1 MLAPVPVGA
10 PRAGSIIRLSALA
23 CAGLATPL
31 PVSLTPRGNNRRRRT
46 LSCKDRRRRMTK
58 TFASQSDLAPKRI
71 SFKRLSKHCWAFT
84 AEGDP
89 NTGVIVGDDGVMVID
104 TQATPA
110 MAREV
115 IRRIRKVSSKP
126 IRYVVL
132 SHYHA
137 VRVLG
142 ASAYKAQ
149 QVIASQRTLGLI
161 RERGRQDM
169 ASEIGRFPRLFRGKE
184 SIPGLTWP
192 TMVFKDEMTVMM
204 GSLEVR
210 LLHPGPGHTG
220 GDTIVWVPAEKV
232 LFSGDLVEYEAG
244 IYTGDA
250 HLEQWPATLEKLRAL
265 KPRAL
270 VPGRGPALTTPA
282 ACDKAIRYTR
292 DFVRGLYASAKRGV
306 ASRKS
311 LKEVYRA
318 TRRRMDPVY
327 GAYPIYEH
335 CMPFD
340 VSRAY
345 DEARG
350 IKHPRIWTAQ
360 RDREMWGSIA

>member
-1 MLAPVPVGA
+1 MKA
-10 PRAGSIIRLSALA
+10 
-23 CAGLATPL
+23 
-31 PVSLTPRGNNRRRRT
+31 
-46 LSCKDRRRRMTK
+46 
-58 TFASQSDLAPKRI
+58 FASQADLKPKKI
-71 SFKRLSKHCWAFT
+71 SFQRLSKSCWAFT
-84 AEGDP
+84 TEGDP
-89 NTGVIVGDDGVMVID
+89 NSGVIVGEDGVMVID
-104 TQATPA
+104 AQATPV

-115 IRRIRKVSSKP
+115 IRRIRRVTSKP
-126 IRYVVL
+126 IRHLVL

-142 ASAYKAQ
+142 ASAYRAGQ
-149 QVIASQRTLGLI
+149 IIASQRTLGLI

-169 ASEIGRFPRLFRGKE
+169 ASEIGRFPRLFRGAG

-192 TMVFKDEMTVMM
+192 NMVFRDELTVMM
-204 GSLEVR
+204 GKLEVR
-210 LLHPGPGHTG
+210 ILQPGPGHTG
-220 GDTIVWVPAEKV
+220 GDTIVWVPSERV

-250 HLEQWPATLEKLRAL
+250 HLEEWPNTLDKLAAL

-282 ACDKAIRYTR
+282 ACRKAIEYTKR
-292 DFVRGLYASAKRGV
+292 FVRGLYASARKGV
-306 ASRKS
+306 AARKS
-311 LKEVYRA
+311 LKEVYAA
-318 TRRRMDPVY
+318 TRRRMDPDY

-350 IKHPRIWTAQ
+350 IKHPRIWTAR
-360 RDREMWGSIA
+360 RDREMWKAIA

>member
-1 MLAPVPVGA
+1 M
-10 PRAGSIIRLSALA
+10 I
-23 CAGLATPL
+23 TPFQIL
-31 PVSLTPRGNNRRRRT
+31 GCQT
-46 LSCKDRRRRMTK
+46 MTK
-58 TFASQSDLAPKRI
+58 AFASQADLKPKKIRFEKV
-71 SFKRLSKHCWAFT
+71 SANCYAFT

-104 TQATPA
+104 AQATPL

-115 IRRIRKVSSKP
+115 IRRIRKVTKKP
-126 IRYVVL
+126 IRYVTL

-142 ASAYKAQ
+142 ASAYRAE

-169 ASEIGRFPRLFRGKE
+169 ASEIGRFPRLFRGRE

-192 TMVFKDEMTVMM
+192 TIVFKDEMTVMM
-204 GSLEVR
+204 GRLEVKII
-210 LLHPGPGHTG
+210 HPGPGHTG
-220 GDTIVWVPAEKV
+220 GDTIVWVPSQRV

-250 HLEQWPATLEKLRAL
+250 HLEEWPNTLEKLRAL

-270 VPGRGPALTTPA
+270 VPGRGPALKTA
-282 ACDKAIRYTR
+282 RESEKAIRYTR
-292 DFVRGLYASAKRGV
+292 DFVRGLYANARRGV
-306 ASRKS
+306 AARKS
-311 LKEVYRA
+311 LKDVYAA
-318 TRRRMDPVY
+318 TRRNMDPAY

-350 IKHPRIWTAQ
+350 IKHPRIWTAR
-360 RDREMWGSIA
+360 RDREMWSSIA

>member
-1 MLAPVPVGA
+1 MKA
-10 PRAGSIIRLSALA
+10 
-23 CAGLATPL
+23 
-31 PVSLTPRGNNRRRRT
+31 
-46 LSCKDRRRRMTK
+46 
-58 TFASQSDLAPKRI
+58 FASQADLKAKTI
-71 SFKRLSKHCWAFT
+71 SFQRLSRSCWAFT
-84 AEGDP
+84 TEGDP
-89 NTGVIVGDDGVMVID
+89 NSGVIVGDDGVMVID
-104 TQATPA
+104 AQATPL

-115 IRRIRKVSSKP
+115 IRRIRRITAKP
-126 IRYVVL
+126 IRHVVL

-142 ASAYKAQ
+142 ASAYKAEQ
-149 QVIASQRTLGLI
+149 IVASQRTLGLI

-169 ASEIGRFPRLFRGKE
+169 ASEIGRFPRLFRGAG

-192 TMVFKDEMTVMM
+192 TLVFKDELTLMM
-204 GSLEVR
+204 GKLEVR
-210 LLHPGPGHTG
+210 VLQPGPGHTG
-220 GDTIVWVPAEKV
+220 GDTVVWVPSERV

-250 HLEQWPATLEKLRAL
+250 HLQEWPNTLDRLLAL

-270 VPGRGPALTTPA
+270 VPGRGPALTTSA
-282 ACDKAIRYTR
+282 ACAKAIRYTKR
-292 DFVRGLYASAKRGV
+292 FVRGLYASARKGV
-306 ASRKS
+306 AARKS
-311 LKEVYRA
+311 LKQVYA
-318 TRRRMDPVY
+318 MTRRRMDRTY

-360 RDREMWGSIA
+360 RDREMWKAIA

>member
-1 MLAPVPVGA
+1 
-10 PRAGSIIRLSALA
+10 
-23 CAGLATPL
+23 
-31 PVSLTPRGNNRRRRT
+31 
-46 LSCKDRRRRMTK
+46 MTRS
-58 TFASQSDLAPKRI
+58 FASQADLAPKKIR
-71 SFKRLSKHCWAFT
+71 FQRLSRSCYAFT

-89 NTGVIVGDDGVMVID
+89 NTGVVVGDNSVMVVD

-115 IRRIRKVSSKP
+115 IRRIRRVTPKP

-142 ASAYKAQ
+142 ASAYKAE

-169 ASEIGRFPRLFRGKE
+169 ASEIGRFPRLFRGAA

-192 TMVFKDEMTVMM
+192 TLTFKDEMTVRM
-204 GSLEVR
+204 GRLEVR
-210 LLHPGPGHTG
+210 ILHLGPGHTG
-220 GDTIVWVPAEKV
+220 GDTIVWVPSQRV

-250 HLEQWPATLEKLRAL
+250 HLEAWPATLGKLSAL

-282 ACDKAIRYTR
+282 ACAKAIRYTR
-292 DFVRGLYASAKRGV
+292 DFVRGLYASAQRGV
-306 ASRKS
+306 KQHKS
-311 LKEVYRA
+311 LKQVYRA
-318 TRRRMDPVY
+318 TRRRMDPRY
-327 GAYPIYEH
+327 SAYPIYEH

-350 IKHPRIWTAQ
+350 IKHPRIWTAR
-360 RDREMWGSIA
+360 RDREMWKEIA